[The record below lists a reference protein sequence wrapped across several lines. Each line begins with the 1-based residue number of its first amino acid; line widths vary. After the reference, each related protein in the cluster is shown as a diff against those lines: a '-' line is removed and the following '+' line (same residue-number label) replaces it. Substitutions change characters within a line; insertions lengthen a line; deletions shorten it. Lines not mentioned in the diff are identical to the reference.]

1 MGKLLA
7 PEVGDHG
14 GQRSAGMPP
23 DPPTHGGEHS
33 FRGAPQGASA
43 GAGGAAPGAARAGK
57 PHMRAEQPQVCAD
70 PCRGVPLFCPSALCA
85 SLHCPAPVRQ
95 RSISLFGSLVA
106 AVVDA

>member
-1 MGKLLA
+1 MRKLLA
-7 PEVGDHG
+7 PEVEDHG

-43 GAGGAAPGAARAGK
+43 GAGVAALGAARAGK

-70 PCRGVPLFCPSALCA
+70 PWCGVLNLF
-85 SLHCPAPVRQ
+85 
-95 RSISLFGSLVA
+95 
-106 AVVDA
+106 